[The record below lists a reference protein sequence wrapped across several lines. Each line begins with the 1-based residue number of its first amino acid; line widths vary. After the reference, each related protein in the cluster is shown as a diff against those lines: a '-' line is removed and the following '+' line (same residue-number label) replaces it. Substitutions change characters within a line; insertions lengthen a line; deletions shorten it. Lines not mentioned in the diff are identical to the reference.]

1 MCVWHSRN
9 KSESSRRRGCHS
21 TWHNNIKTP
30 LAGSSKKAGIKV
42 ARCLLPVE
50 QKQQQEKEKERV
62 SEREGAVGGARSCC
76 TVAVLPGALPRR
88 CHCGRAANYFASHT
102 HTLATLI
109 SVCKCVACVC
119 LCVCVLGR
127 VMQLAAHVAVAV
139 ASSSPLSPCDNAIM
153 LRR

>member
-1 MCVWHSRN
+1 MFNREKLRFDILVVMLGIIITHTVRPTHFLCVCVCVWHSRN

-50 QKQQQEKEKERV
+50 QKQQQEKEGEKERV

-76 TVAVLPGALPRR
+76 TVVLPGALPRR

-102 HTLATLI
+102 HTHT
-109 SVCKCVACVC
+109 CNT
-119 LCVCVLGR
+119 
-127 VMQLAAHVAVAV
+127 H
-139 ASSSPLSPCDNAIM
+139 
-153 LRR
+153 